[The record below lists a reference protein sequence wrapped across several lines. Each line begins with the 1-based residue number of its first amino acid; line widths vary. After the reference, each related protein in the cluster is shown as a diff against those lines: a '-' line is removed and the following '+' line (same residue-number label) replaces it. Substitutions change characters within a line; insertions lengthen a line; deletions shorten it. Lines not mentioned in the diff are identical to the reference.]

1 MADDTSFEYIK
12 AIISVADEDK
22 KSVLLYVAFDLAVIS
37 LTLSEK
43 IFQATGPKSAY
54 VAAGLCLLLAS
65 AGLFFNHYRKIHLS
79 IFRIVD
85 ELLTKNT
92 SRAREIPT
100 ETWEKHKLGY
110 IVGYCARLLGI
121 ALLVAAYLAK

>member
-1 MADDTSFEYIK
+1 MADDPSSEYIK

-22 KSVLLYVAFDLAVIS
+22 KSVLLYVAFDLAVVS

-43 IFQATGPKSAY
+43 IFQATGSKSTF
-54 VAAGLCLLLAS
+54 VATGLCLLLVS
-65 AGLFFNHYRKIHLS
+65 AGFFFNHYRKIHLS

-92 SRAREIPT
+92 SRAREIPR
-100 ETWEKHKLGY
+100 ETWEKHKVGY
-110 IVGYCARLLGI
+110 IFGYCTRLLGI
-121 ALLVAAYLAK
+121 AFLVAAYLAR